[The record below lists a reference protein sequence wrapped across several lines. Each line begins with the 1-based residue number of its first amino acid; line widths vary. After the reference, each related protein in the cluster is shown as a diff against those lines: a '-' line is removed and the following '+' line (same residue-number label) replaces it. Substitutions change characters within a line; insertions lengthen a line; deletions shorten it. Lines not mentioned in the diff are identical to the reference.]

1 MIKEKLP
8 IHKQYLVISSPVE
21 FSLIANNGTDK
32 VLRPAG
38 VWQLDCYKLL
48 PEKFMKNYP
57 VFNLELEYDET
68 KIPTGFTLEY
78 YFTNINLGDSLKGVS
93 GDLVEL
99 SEYQFETI
107 KQMLY
112 YTPYYPYGKIIDS
125 VLVDDFVDDYGK
137 NYETTVPFFRS
148 KTLYIGGVV
157 HFVDGTE
164 LILDPVVFFN
174 SSDETENLK

>member
-78 YFTNINLGDSLKGVS
+78 YFTTNT
-93 GDLVEL
+93 
-99 SEYQFETI
+99 F
-107 KQMLY
+107 
-112 YTPYYPYGKIIDS
+112 
-125 VLVDDFVDDYGK
+125 
-137 NYETTVPFFRS
+137 
-148 KTLYIGGVV
+148 
-157 HFVDGTE
+157 
-164 LILDPVVFFN
+164 
-174 SSDETENLK
+174 